1 MKNEMLC
8 GAAKT
13 MTDGLKDAQMQYEYA
28 EHAKEHGDMEM
39 AAKHISEAHKRL
51 SGVAEWFALLDE
63 SDDAKTPLC
72 RVLLDHYKH
81 WHHDLVEKVDHFHAA
96 DKA

>member
-51 SGVAEWFALLDE
+51 SGVTEWLALLDE
-63 SDDAKTPLC
+63 SEESKQPLT
-72 RVLLDHYKH
+72 RALLNHYKH
-81 WHHDLVEKVDHFHAA
+81 WHKDLLERVEHFHAA
-96 DKA
+96 GKA